1 MTSIDTARRRTS
13 PDLGRSDAWWGPLD
27 GPRPS
32 AATLSGSCGDLGAS
46 SGEASVLA
54 AAGLPPPLPGP
65 ASVSS
70 TLAVTEYGDRAS
82 LAVTEHGTRASLVAT
97 IEYGGR
103 ASSATTEHGGRAS
116 PTATESGGRTSLPAL
131 GASAE
136 LLARP
141 SLRAALQDPVT
152 ESASEAAQLRSQMA
166 AVRAEIEKR
175 DAALALLPG
184 NKLLEDELHDQ
195 SAKRMLQGQATKASR
210 KSSILL
216 QQEGVLE
223 DDGFIMVKGK
233 DTFSGENALI
243 LLVKDLDA
251 CKQLCLDGPPGGQPF
266 GAMVVRQGKA
276 YFRQQSASQCR
287 ENMVDDPGATTY
299 LKSSPQAAAL
309 CADIRRAVVRRHEL
323 QLEMQEHQK
332 QRENGAGAG
341 QATGSP
347 AAAPAAFPYSSS
359 RTSSPCAA
367 AAGSS
372 AAAPTASLAW
382 QDNAVALE
390 AELRRKSA
398 LSMELHRRVHQ
409 LEADLELQLQ
419 YNDQR
424 IDEVKATLERA
435 AHGYCKQA
443 LMPERSH

>member
-1 MTSIDTARRRTS
+1 MTQEKTSTNAARRRTS

-32 AATLSGSCGDLGAS
+32 AAMLSGSCGGLGAS
-46 SGEASVLA
+46 SGEASVVA
-54 AAGLPPPLPGP
+54 AAGQPPPLPPGP
-65 ASVSS
+65 
-70 TLAVTEYGDRAS
+70 LA
-82 LAVTEHGTRASLVAT
+82 AT
-97 IEYGGR
+97 EYGGR
-103 ASSATTEHGGRAS
+103 AS
-116 PTATESGGRTSLPAL
+116 LPAL
-131 GASAE
+131 GARAE

-141 SLRAALQDPVT
+141 SLRVALQDPVA
-152 ESASEAAQLRSQMA
+152 ESASEAAQLQSQLA

-184 NKLLEDELHDQ
+184 NKLLDDELHGQ
-195 SAKRMLQGQATKASR
+195 RAQRLLQGQATKAAR
-210 KSSILL
+210 KSSVHL

-233 DTFSGENALI
+233 DTFPGEDALTM
-243 LLVKDLDA
+243 LVKDLDA

-276 YFRQQSASQCR
+276 YFRQQPVSQCR
-287 ENMVDDPGATTY
+287 ENMVDAPGATTY
-299 LKSSPQAAAL
+299 LKSTPQAAAL
-309 CADIRRAVVRRHEL
+309 CADIRRAVVRRQEL

-332 QRENGAGAG
+332 QRESAASGG

-347 AAAPAAFPYSSS
+347 AAAPAAHPCSSS
-359 RTSSPCAA
+359 RSGSPCAA
-367 AAGSS
+367 ATGSS

-382 QDNAVALE
+382 QDNAAALE

-435 AHGYCKQA
+435 AHGHSKA
-443 LMPERSH
+443 MMPERSH